1 VKTGDLIR
9 ALAAD
14 NDARAMAPGQ
24 ALGLAS
30 IPAIAIA
37 LGLQFAIL
45 GLRPHLFSL
54 PRRAPN
60 IVQNRS
66 YDSARSA
73 ILSAC
78 VASR

>member
-1 VKTGDLIR
+1 MKTGDLIR

-30 IPAIAIA
+30 IPAIA
-37 LGLQFAIL
+37 LGLKFAIL
-45 GLRPHLFSL
+45 GPRPHLFSL